1 MTLLVTLQVVFTTLG
16 GEYKLTE
23 CLLLVNSR
31 EEQASW
37 QENGSLTV
45 HLQMV
50 VKGPVSVL
58 DIMAPTS
65 KRIGRNA
72 YGW

>member
-1 MTLLVTLQVVFTTLG
+1 M
-16 GEYKLTE
+16 GEYKLTG
-23 CLLLVNSR
+23 CLLLVKSR

-37 QENGSLTV
+37 QENGSLAV
-45 HLQMV
+45 YLQMV

-58 DIMAPTS
+58 DIMAQTS
-65 KRIGRNA
+65 KRIDRNA

>member
-1 MTLLVTLQVVFTTLG
+1 M
-16 GEYKLTE
+16 GEYKLTD
-23 CLLLVNSR
+23 CLLLVKSR

-45 HLQMV
+45 YLQIV
-50 VKGPVSVL
+50 VKGSVSDI
-58 DIMAPTS
+58 DIMDPTS
-65 KRIGRNA
+65 KRIGRDA

>member
-1 MTLLVTLQVVFTTLG
+1 MFFTLEVVCTALREG
-16 GEYKLTE
+16 IQIDR
-23 CLLLVNSR
+23 LLFAESR

-45 HLQMV
+45 CLHMV

-65 KRIGRNA
+65 K
-72 YGW
+72 

>member
-1 MTLLVTLQVVFTTLG
+1 V
-16 GEYKLTE
+16 GEYKLAD
-23 CLLLVNSR
+23 CLLIVKSR

-45 HLQMV
+45 YLHMV

-65 KRIGRNA
+65 K
-72 YGW
+72 

>member
-1 MTLLVTLQVVFTTLG
+1 V
-16 GEYKLTE
+16 GEYKLTD
-23 CLLLVNSR
+23 CLLLVKSR

-45 HLQMV
+45 YHQMV
-50 VKGPVSVL
+50 VKDPVSVL
-58 DIMAPTS
+58 DIMAQTS

>member
-1 MTLLVTLQVVFTTLG
+1 M
-16 GEYKLTE
+16 GEYKLKD
-23 CLLLVNSR
+23 CLLVVKSR
-31 EEQASW
+31 GEQASW

-45 HLQMV
+45 YFQMV

-58 DIMAPTS
+58 DIMAQSS

>member
-1 MTLLVTLQVVFTTLG
+1 M
-16 GEYKLTE
+16 GEYKLTD
-23 CLLLVNSR
+23 CLLHVKSR

-45 HLQMV
+45 YLQMV
-50 VKGPVSVL
+50 EKGPVSVL
-58 DIMAPTS
+58 DIIAQSS
-65 KRIGRNA
+65 KRIARNA

>member
-1 MTLLVTLQVVFTTLG
+1 VGV
-16 GEYKLTE
+16 YKLTDG
-23 CLLLVNSR
+23 LLLVKSR

-37 QENGSLTV
+37 QESLSLTAY
-45 HLQMV
+45 LQMV

-58 DIMAPTS
+58 DIMAPSS
-65 KRIGRNA
+65 KRMGRNA

>member
-1 MTLLVTLQVVFTTLG
+1 MTLLVALQVVFTTLG
-16 GEYKLTE
+16 GEYILTD
-23 CLLLVNSR
+23 CLLLVKSR

-45 HLQMV
+45 YLHMV

-58 DIMAPTS
+58 DIMAQTS
-65 KRIGRNA
+65 KRIGCKA